1 MANRNGQRGGISRFF
16 LEGLDR
22 AFLGNRAYDS
32 RRDYWSG
39 QGAIQGGI
47 QSGLGAINPALGVAA
62 RLYFN
67 HQNRGMGVLG
77 TSTNRLDPAAPI
89 NYTAPGPFTLNP
101 VQQFDPGQSVP
112 DAPAGQQP
120 AGGSRGGPVQQNRP
134 SGGMGGMAGLTGI
147 AAQMGGARGAYNGGG
162 YTGDAARSLFAGM
175 TSGPQYFATYTQQP
189 YNQ

>member
-1 MANRNGQRGGISRFF
+1 MANRNGQRGGFSRFL

-47 QSGLGAINPALGVAA
+47 QSGLGAINPALGLGA

-67 HQNRGMGVLG
+67 RQNRNAGVLG
-77 TSTNRLDPAAPI
+77 TTTNPLTPATPI
-89 NYTAPGPFTLNP
+89 GYTPPTNFPMNP
-101 VQQFDPGQSVP
+101 VQPFDPGQIVP
-112 DAPAGQQP
+112 DGQPSPQGTTSYGNP
-120 AGGSRGGPVQQNRP
+120 QQNRQG
-134 SGGMGGMAGLTGI
+134 GGMGGMAGLSGI
-147 AAQMGGARGAYNGGG
+147 AAQMGGARGAYSQGG
-162 YTGDAARSLFAGM
+162 YTGDAARGLFASM
-175 TSGPQYFATYTQQP
+175 TSGPQYFATYGQQP